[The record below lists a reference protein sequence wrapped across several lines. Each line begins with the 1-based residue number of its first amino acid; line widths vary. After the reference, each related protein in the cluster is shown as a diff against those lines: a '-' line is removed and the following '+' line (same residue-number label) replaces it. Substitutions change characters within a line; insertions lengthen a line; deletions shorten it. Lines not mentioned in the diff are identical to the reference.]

1 MPKQIRNKEEFVKL
15 SERSKNCLVKR
26 SGEQVKLKLR
36 TPKYLYTF
44 VTSAEVADSLLE
56 KIKCEVIEL

>member
-15 SERSKNCLVKR
+15 SERSKNCRVKR
-26 SGEQVKLKLR
+26 SAEQVKLKLR

-44 VTSAEVADSLLE
+44 ITSAEDADALLE
-56 KIKCEVIEL
+56 KIKCKVIEL